1 MYNFQKK
8 NYYITT
14 NTNFNRSLNLKK
26 CKKSLSNVLL
36 SATNQNEVLPLLNLN
51 KIEATNKEKFIIKL
65 KKPKKTSFYK
75 SQEKLQKTIKEED
88 TMKLNY
94 FSMIKNKVKE
104 SDDEFSNFLIESHEN
119 ELPDDI
125 FNENNNE
132 IDIEQFRR
140 NINTEDK
147 KIYSIYRKL
156 GNDEF
161 NMNDYQRRHKLLFP
175 GEQIMDENYFNKK
188 VNYIITI
195 QRLFRKYRIKRK
207 IYIGLEEPDYL
218 IRIYEH
224 DYDIYPHIKSIEIMI
239 YSTLFKKNVTMI
251 KTIEELLG
259 VEGITREKIQ
269 KKIGQIIDEIIGSN
283 RNGRRRANDDYYNPD
298 KADLSSD
305 DFNDFED
312 DDD

>member
-14 NTNFNRSLNLKK
+14 NTNFNLSLNLKK
-26 CKKSLSNVLL
+26 YKKSLSNVLL

-104 SDDEFSNFLIESHEN
+104 SDDEFSYFLIESHEN
-119 ELPDDI
+119 ELPDDK

-175 GEQIMDENYFNKK
+175 GEQIRDENYFNKK

-259 VEGITREKIQ
+259 VESITREKIQ

>member
-104 SDDEFSNFLIESHEN
+104 SDDEFSYFLIESHEN
-119 ELPDDI
+119 ELPDDK

-259 VEGITREKIQ
+259 VESITREKIQ

>member
-104 SDDEFSNFLIESHEN
+104 SDDEFSYFLIESHEN
-119 ELPDDI
+119 ELPDDK

-132 IDIEQFRR
+132 IDIEQFLR

-175 GEQIMDENYFNKK
+175 GEQIRDENYFNKK

-259 VEGITREKIQ
+259 VESITREKIQ

>member
-1 MYNFQKK
+1 MNNFQKK

-104 SDDEFSNFLIESHEN
+104 SDDEFSYFLIESHEN
-119 ELPDDI
+119 ELPDDK

-132 IDIEQFRR
+132 IDIEQFLR

-175 GEQIMDENYFNKK
+175 GEQIRDENYFNKK

-259 VEGITREKIQ
+259 VESITREKIQ

>member
-26 CKKSLSNVLL
+26 YKKSLSNVLL

-125 FNENNNE
+125 FNENNNG

-175 GEQIMDENYFNKK
+175 GEQIRDENYFNKK

-218 IRIYEH
+218 TRTYEH
-224 DYDIYPHIKSIEIMI
+224 DYDIHPHIKSIETMTH
-239 YSTLFKKNVTMI
+239 STLLKKRATTI
-251 KTIEELLG
+251 KTIEELSHRLH
-259 VEGITREKIQ
+259 Q
-269 KKIGQIIDEIIGSN
+269 NII
-283 RNGRRRANDDYYNPD
+283 
-298 KADLSSD
+298 
-305 DFNDFED
+305 
-312 DDD
+312 

>member
-14 NTNFNRSLNLKK
+14 NTNFNLSLNLKK
-26 CKKSLSNVLL
+26 YKKSLSNVLL

-104 SDDEFSNFLIESHEN
+104 SDDEFSYFLIESHEN
-119 ELPDDI
+119 ELPDDK

-259 VEGITREKIQ
+259 VESITREKIQ

>member
-125 FNENNNE
+125 FNENNNG

-175 GEQIMDENYFNKK
+175 GEQIRDENYFNKK

-251 KTIEELLG
+251 KTIEEFLIVYIRALFNML
-259 VEGITREKIQ
+259 ILNQ
-269 KKIGQIIDEIIGSN
+269 YIGSLI
-283 RNGRRRANDDYYNPD
+283 R
-298 KADLSSD
+298 DL
-305 DFNDFED
+305 
-312 DDD
+312 

>member
-14 NTNFNRSLNLKK
+14 NTNFNLSLNLKK
-26 CKKSLSNVLL
+26 YKKSLSNVLL

-75 SQEKLQKTIKEED
+75 RQEKLQKTIKEED

-119 ELPDDI
+119 ELPDDK

-175 GEQIMDENYFNKK
+175 GEQIMDKNYFNKK

-259 VEGITREKIQ
+259 VESITREKIQ

>member
-104 SDDEFSNFLIESHEN
+104 SDDEFSYFLIESHEN

-125 FNENNNE
+125 SNENNNG

-259 VEGITREKIQ
+259 VESITREKIQ